1 MPIELDKWGN
11 TAQDRDF
18 RNKTNSNWDK
28 LEKAHNT
35 LEKSSGLI
43 ASDVSSVQ
51 KQVDEILIKGKNL
64 FNKNDIT
71 RESYLDSNTGGIF
84 SLPGYF
90 VSDYIRV
97 YSSDSYTLSP
107 TNGNTTIKYYD
118 VNKSFIS
125 NGPAPNNGSMTFTP
139 PSSCVFVRVGQQNGW
154 LDSTQL
160 ELGSVKTPF
169 EPYNI
174 QVTGGSLKSESV
186 PGSKLVDNSM
196 PISKLDFNPVVG
208 IEGKNLFN
216 KNDITRESYLDGNT
230 GGIFPLPGYFV
241 SNYIIVN
248 PNANYYLYGKVSSRR
263 IAFYDNAKTFI
274 KFLDAGTAFVAPVN
288 AKYLRYSS
296 KSEDLEISQI
306 EKGSNFTGYERYG
319 NKVDPTTITG
329 KSISGRVLIDGS
341 ITPEKMKGVKLGK
354 NLFNKNTIIKGKFI
368 VYSTGL
374 LADNSSY
381 FTSDYIPVESNLE
394 YIRTVVDQMAFYTA
408 DKVFISGKTYTD
420 PVNFT
425 TPANCAYV
433 RICAPLTKLETY
445 QLEKGNVST
454 AYEEY
459 GYELES
465 LKVNIPGVRSRLYSF
480 KDAWTAWE
488 NDEKFP
494 VGFIGDSTTDGVG
507 TSGWTQSNGHEQQDT
522 DAGGYGRVDYIN
534 TKAYPYLLEQLI
546 KQETGKSSPR
556 IYNIGYSGTY
566 FDWMKPKLND
576 VFGGVYSDVKMV
588 GITYGINDRTRV
600 TTSKQY
606 EEMMRTNLDYF
617 INYFYDKGIQPFLV
631 TSQATIE
638 PYIAESF
645 ISSHPQRTSERIN
658 SIANRVKKDMAV
670 KYNLEIIDM
679 TEFGEHAFV
688 YSAHSLNQ
696 LINDTLHFGDRG
708 HEIEAGFLFSKFC
721 YRVITTRDSE
731 ILGFSSQKVK
741 SLVSAGKQTFLNTFE
756 DGFKVKANY
765 TKTDWND
772 MVMLDFWLL
781 NYSKKQ
787 LNLKAFL
794 TSAGT
799 QYVMLNDVKIP
810 LTTNGQ
816 SLGTLDIGLHRIQAF
831 TGETTNVD
839 FKGFTLN

>member
-1 MPIELDKWGN
+1 MPIELDRWGN
-11 TAQDRDF
+11 TAQNGDF
-18 RNKTNSNWDK
+18 RNKTNNNWDK
-28 LEKAHNT
+28 LEKGHNT
-35 LEKSSGLI
+35 LEQTSSLT
-43 ASDVSSVQ
+43 ASNVVLTQ
-51 KQVDEILIKGKNL
+51 KQLDEILIKGKNL
-64 FNKNDIT
+64 FNKKDIT
-71 RESYLDSNTGGIF
+71 PESYLDNNTGGIF
-84 SLPGYF
+84 PLPGYF
-90 VSDYIRV
+90 VSDYIRM
-97 YSSDSYTLSP
+97 YSGNSYTLSP
-107 TNGNTTIKYYD
+107 ANGNTTVKYYD

-125 NGPAPNNGSMTFTP
+125 NGPAPNNGSITFTP
-139 PSSCVFVRVGQQNGW
+139 PSSCVFVRFGQQNGW

-160 ELGSVKTPF
+160 EFGSVKTPF

-174 QVTGGSLKSESV
+174 QVTGGSLKSDSL

-208 IEGKNLFN
+208 IESKNIFN
-216 KNDITRESYLDGNT
+216 KNDTLTDKYIAAT
-230 GGIFPLPGYFV
+230 GALFDLPGYFC
-241 SNYIIVN
+241 SNYIIVK

-263 IAFYDNAKTFI
+263 MAFYDNTKVFI
-274 KFLDAGTAFVAPVN
+274 KFLDAGTAFVTPDN

-296 KSEDLEISQI
+296 KYEDLEISQI
-306 EKGSNFTGYERYG
+306 EKGSNFTGYEMYG
-319 NKVDPTTITG
+319 NKVDPTTIPS
-329 KSISGRVLIDGS
+329 KSLSGGLLTDKS

-354 NLFNKNTIIKGKFI
+354 NFFNKNTSIKGKFV

-374 LADNSSY
+374 LADNNSY
-381 FTSDYIPVESNLE
+381 FASDYISVESNIE

-408 DKVFISGKTYTD
+408 DKVYISGKTYAD
-420 PVNFT
+420 PANFT
-425 TPANCAYV
+425 TPVNCAYV

-454 AYEEY
+454 TYEEY
-459 GYELES
+459 GYELEY
-465 LKVNIPGVRSRLYSF
+465 LKVNIPGVKTKLYSF

-494 VGFIGDSTTDGVG
+494 VGFMGDSTTDGVG
-507 TSGWTQSNGHEQQDT
+507 TTGWTQSNGHEQQDT
-522 DAGGYGRVDYIN
+522 NAGGYGKVDYIN

-546 KQETGKSSPR
+546 KQETGKPSPR

-576 VFGGVYSDVKMV
+576 VFSGVYSDIKMI

-600 TTSKQY
+600 VTSKEY
-606 EEMMRTNLDYF
+606 ETMMRTNLDYF
-617 INYFYDKGIQPFLV
+617 INYFYNKGIQPFLV
-631 TSQATIE
+631 TSQATVE
-638 PYIAESF
+638 PYVADAF
-645 ISSHPQRTSERIN
+645 ISSHPQRTSERVN
-658 SIANRVKKDMAV
+658 SIANRVKKEMAV

-688 YSAHSLNQ
+688 YSAYSLTQ
-696 LINDTLHFGDRG
+696 LINDTLHFGDKG
-708 HEIEAGFLFSKFC
+708 HELEAGFLFSKFC
-721 YRVITTRDSE
+721 PRVITTRDSE

-741 SLVSAGKQTFLNTFE
+741 SLVSAGKPTFLNTFE
-756 DGFKVKANY
+756 DGFKVKVNY
-765 TKTDWND
+765 TKTDSND

-794 TSAGT
+794 TSVGT

-810 LTTNGQ
+810 LTANSQ

-839 FKGFTLN
+839 LKGFALN